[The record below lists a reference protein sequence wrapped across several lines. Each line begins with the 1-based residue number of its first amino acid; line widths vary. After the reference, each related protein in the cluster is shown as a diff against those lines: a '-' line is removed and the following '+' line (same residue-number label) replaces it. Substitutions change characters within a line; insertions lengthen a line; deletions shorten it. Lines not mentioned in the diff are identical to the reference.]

1 MLKVRCKK
9 CNKELLS
16 HSIQTKCCGCDNM
29 TTIKGETITAIDLT
43 MVELLSNISKKDTST
58 VLSKED
64 LAFQEARKQRKIRK
78 LEFEIR

>member
-1 MLKVRCKK
+1 MLKIRCKK
-9 CNKELLS
+9 CNKELIS
-16 HSIQTKCCGCDNM
+16 HPSKTQCCGCDNM
-29 TTIKGETITAIDLT
+29 TTVKGETITAIDLT